1 MLYRDAAKL
10 HNLLNT
16 SVSEVT
22 KWANANKLPLDIDK
36 MKMLIVTDEKH
47 LSSKMGGNVL
57 FILVIINSMDSHYY
71 VPNAQS

>member
-1 MLYRDAAKL
+1 MSKIKIGSISELTNFMLYRDAAKL

-22 KWANANKLPLDIDK
+22 KWANANKLPLDIYK

-47 LSSKMGGNVL
+47 LSSKMCYS
-57 FILVIINSMDSHYY
+57 F
-71 VPNAQS
+71 

>member
-1 MLYRDAAKL
+1 MSKIKIGSISELTNFMLYRDATKL

-36 MKMLIVTDEKH
+36 MKMLIVTDEQH
-47 LSSKMGGNVL
+47 LSSKMCYS
-57 FILVIINSMDSHYY
+57 F
-71 VPNAQS
+71 